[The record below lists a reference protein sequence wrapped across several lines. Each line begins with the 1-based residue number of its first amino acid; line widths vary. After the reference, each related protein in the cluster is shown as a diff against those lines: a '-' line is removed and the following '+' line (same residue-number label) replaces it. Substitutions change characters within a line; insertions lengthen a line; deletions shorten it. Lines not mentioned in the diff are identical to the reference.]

1 MPETFFG
8 SASAMVHTVETT
20 SCWRRIGVWGQE
32 RPRCVE
38 LERVV
43 HCRNC
48 EVFAQAA
55 QAVFTRRA
63 EDSPDPVEPSTPTAV
78 ERAKGDAACLPFRI
92 GSLWLALPAA
102 SVVAIAD
109 RMPLHSIPH
118 RRDGVVLGLAPINGE
133 IVVAISLVGLLGQ
146 NGSDLTNAAALNRG
160 VYARRVVVSARARR
174 VAFDVDEV
182 RGVQRFFRVQLSDPK
197 RVFDPILAAQLEGAI
212 GLDDRAGAMIGV
224 IDLRAFLGALD
235 RVLV

>member
-1 MPETFFG
+1 
-8 SASAMVHTVETT
+8 MVDSVVTT

-55 QAVFTRRA
+55 QAVFARRA
-63 EDSPDPVEPSTPTAV
+63 EDSLDLAEPFTDTVV
-78 ERAKGDAACLPFRI
+78 ERVKGDAVCLPFRI
-92 GSLWLALPAA
+92 GPHWLALPTA

-133 IVVAISLVGLLGQ
+133 IVVAISLMALLGE
-146 NGSDLTNAAALNRG
+146 NGPELTNSAALNRG

-182 RGVQRFFRVQLSDPK
+182 RGVQRFFRVQLGDAK
-197 RVFDPILAAQLEGAI
+197 RVFDPSLAAHLEGAI
-212 GLDDRAGAMIGV
+212 DLDDRAGAMIGV
-224 IDLRAFLGALD
+224 IDVRAFLGALD